1 MRVGG
6 VEMHQRRRGIVS
18 VGKGRSLSVAA
29 GDGESSDSPTAERM
43 LRNVIDT
50 IREPV
55 VVLDV
60 EFRVM
65 HANMAFFATFAVE
78 PAETIGRVLFA
89 LGDGQW
95 DIAALRELLCDKLA
109 VQLQLHDFEV
119 DHVFPGIG
127 RKIML
132 LNAGVISHVPRAE
145 RTILLAIEDV
155 TERRFT
161 EWRLAEHAL
170 ELERS
175 NSALDEF
182 ATVASHD
189 LQEPL
194 RKILSF
200 GERLQASAGSQ
211 LDGESHHS
219 LTRMLDAAARMRI
232 LVADVLA
239 YAQVTTR
246 VAPFT
251 PTDLADIA
259 RHVIEDMDTVITDSG
274 GRVEVGALPT
284 IDADPIQMR
293 QLVQNLL
300 SNALKF
306 ARANTPP
313 VVRISG
319 QLSGAGRFT
328 LTVSDNGIGFRQ
340 GYADQIFR
348 MFERLNGRLEYPGSG
363 IGLAICRKIVERH
376 RGSIEAGGTPGHGAT
391 FTVVL
396 PIKHTTSGT

>member
-1 MRVGG
+1 MNRAWQVGA
-6 VEMHQRRRGIVS
+6 
-18 VGKGRSLSVAA
+18 GKG
-29 GDGESSDSPTAERM
+29 ESGDSPADRM
-43 LRNVIDT
+43 LVNVIDT

-55 VVLDV
+55 VVLDA
-60 EFRVM
+60 EYRVL
-65 HANMAFFATFAVE
+65 HANTAFFVTFAVE
-78 PAETIGRVLFA
+78 PGETLGRVLFA

-119 DHVFPGIG
+119 DHVFPDIG

-132 LNAGVISHVPRAE
+132 LNAGVISHLPHADRM
-145 RTILLAIEDV
+145 ILLAIEDV

-161 EWRLAEHAL
+161 EWRLADHAI

-194 RKILSF
+194 RKILQF
-200 GERLQASAGSQ
+200 GERLQLSAGTS
-211 LDGESHHS
+211 LDLDSRHS
-219 LTRMLDAAARMRI
+219 LARMLDAAARMRS
-232 LVADVLA
+232 LVSDVLA

-246 VAPFT
+246 VMPFT
-251 PTDLADIA
+251 ATSLADIT
-259 RHVIEDMDTVITDSG
+259 REVIEDMDTVITDGG
-274 GRVEVGALPT
+274 GRVDVDELPT
-284 IDADPIQMR
+284 IEADPIQMR
-293 QLVQNLL
+293 QLIQNLL

-306 ARANTPP
+306 ARGGTPS
-313 VVRISG
+313 VVRITAATS
-319 QLSGAGRFT
+319 AGRCT
-328 LTVSDNGIGFRQ
+328 ITVTDNGIGFRQ
-340 GYADQIFR
+340 EYADQIFQ
-348 MFERLNGRLEYPGSG
+348 MFERLHGRLEYPGSG

-376 RGSIEAGGTPGHGAT
+376 RGTIEAGSTPGRGAT

-396 PIKHTTSGT
+396 PVTHNKPGLEK

>member
-1 MRVGG
+1 
-6 VEMHQRRRGIVS
+6 
-18 VGKGRSLSVAA
+18 
-29 GDGESSDSPTAERM
+29 M

-55 VVLDV
+55 VVLDA
-60 EFRVM
+60 EFRVL

-78 PAETIGRVLFA
+78 PADTIGRVLFA

-161 EWRLAEHAL
+161 EWRLAEHAI

-200 GERLQASAGSQ
+200 GERLQLSAGSA
-211 LDGESHHS
+211 LDGDSRHS

-251 PTDLADIA
+251 PTDLTDIA
-259 RHVIEDMDTVITDSG
+259 GHVMEDMETAITESG
-274 GRVEVGALPT
+274 GRVEVGALPI

-306 ARANTPP
+306 ARSGTPP
-313 VVRISG
+313 VVRIAAT
-319 QLSGAGRFT
+319 LSPPRRCT
-328 LTVSDNGIGFRQ
+328 LTVSDNGIGFKQ
-340 GYADQIFR
+340 GYANQIFR
-348 MFERLNGRLEYPGSG
+348 MFERLNGRSEYPGSG

-376 RGSIEAGGTPGHGAT
+376 HGTIVAGSAPGHGAT
-391 FTVVL
+391 FTVIL
-396 PIKHTTSGT
+396 PVKHNISGREK